1 MPLRRRQIRAPDSRV
16 SVKVSRVEQSGRD
29 ESERGQWENGAKGGR
44 AQESEYGEW
53 EVGKWMW
60 RQAVDRRLS
69 KGR

>member
-1 MPLRRRQIRAPDSRV
+1 MSRRRAPRGV